1 MRRLTN
7 FILLLLLLSPALY
20 LRADEQQT
28 TDNNPSY
35 QITVTGD
42 RLEEPVNEKSDS
54 VSVITRDQID
64 SHQWQYVI
72 DALRTVPG
80 VSIVQSGSPGKT
92 SSIFVRGAGSTQ
104 VLVLLDGIPVNDPYF
119 GQVQLESLVTD
130 NVERIE
136 VLKGPQS
143 PLYGS
148 DAMSGVIQI
157 FTRRGG
163 PGNKMN
169 ASFEGG
175 SYDTFRE
182 RAGISGRQKDLDY
195 SVSFSRQ
202 DSNGQLQNDDFGE
215 NAFVASGG
223 YRFTNADRMTFTG
236 QVFDANTGL
245 PYGFGFVP
253 SPHQRQDNLQQ
264 LFGGSYHHDSGSL
277 FHLNTA
283 LSFTRLKYHFED
295 PDNVFTPF
303 SDSKSGVLQFTT
315 QNDAHLAEWNTL
327 TAGYEYE
334 RQKINAS
341 DNTGPYIRN
350 MVIGN
355 NAVFVQDK
363 VETDSWIATAGFR
376 WDHYSTFGNTVNP
389 RISLGYKPLA
399 DVKIRGSYGRAF
411 RAPSAGELALPY
423 YGNPD
428 LKPEKS
434 RSWEIG
440 VDKYWKANTT
450 FTAAWFDNH
459 YEDLI
464 SFDPQTFLAVNIAE
478 ATTRGLE
485 LSAATHYGRWTY
497 SAGYTYLNTRDELT
511 GLRLFR
517 RPTHSANFS
526 CAYDTPRWGA
536 ALSLLG
542 VGDRLET
549 DYSSFPFSNVL
560 NPGYGKLDVTGYY
573 QVVSAL
579 KLQMRIENVLNKDYE
594 EALGYKALGRGV
606 YAGIAGTF

>member
-1 MRRLTN
+1 MRRLTT
-7 FILLLLLLSPALY
+7 FFLVLLLQTPALF
-20 LRADEQQT
+20 LRAEEPQT
-28 TDNNPSY
+28 SDSNPSY

-54 VSVITRDQID
+54 VSVITRDQIEA
-64 SHQWQYVI
+64 HQWRYVI

-92 SSIFVRGAGSTQ
+92 TSTFVRGAGSTQ
-104 VLVLLDGIPVNDPYF
+104 VLVLVDGIPINDPYF
-119 GQVQLESLVTD
+119 GQVQLENLVTD

-157 FTRRGG
+157 FTRKGA
-163 PGNKMN
+163 PENKVN
-169 ASFEGG
+169 VSFEGG

-182 RAGISGRQKDLDY
+182 RAGFSGQQQNLDY
-195 SVSFSRQ
+195 SLSFSRQ

-223 YRFTNADRMTFTG
+223 YRFTDADRLTLTG
-236 QVFDANTGL
+236 QVFDAESGL
-245 PYGFGFVP
+245 PYGFGFVL
-253 SPHQRQDNLQQ
+253 SPHQRQDSLQQ
-264 LFGGSYHHDSGSL
+264 LFGSSYRHNSGSL

-283 LSFTRLKYHFED
+283 LSYTRLKYHFED
-295 PDNVFTPF
+295 PDNAFSPF
-303 SDSKSGVLQFTT
+303 SDSKSGVLQFTA
-315 QNDAHLAEWNTL
+315 QNDAHLANWNTL

-341 DNTGPYIRN
+341 DNTGPYIQN
-350 MVIGN
+350 MIIRD
-355 NAVFVQDK
+355 NALFVQDK
-363 VETDSWIATAGFR
+363 VETVRWIASAGFR
-376 WDHYSTFGNTVNP
+376 WDHYTTFGNTVNP
-389 RISLGYKPLA
+389 RISLGYKPVA
-399 DVKIRGSYGRAF
+399 DLKIRGSYGRAF

-428 LKPEKS
+428 LKTEKS

-440 VDKYWKANTT
+440 VDKYWQINTT
-450 FTAAWFDNH
+450 VSAAWFDNH
-459 YEDLI
+459 YDDLI
-464 SFDPQTFLAVNIAE
+464 SFDPQTFLAVNIAK

-485 LSAATHYGRWTY
+485 LSAATHHGHWTY
-497 SAGYTYLNTRDELT
+497 SAGYTYLYTHDELT

-517 RPTHSANFS
+517 RPTHSGNFAF
-526 CAYDTPRWGA
+526 AYDTPRWGTA
-536 ALSLLG
+536 FSLLG
-542 VGDRLET
+542 VGNRFET
-549 DYSSFPFSNVL
+549 DYRSFPYNNVL
-560 NPGYGKLDVTGYY
+560 NPGYGKADITGYY

-579 KLQMRIENVLNKDYE
+579 KLQMRIENVLNKNYE
-594 EALGYKALGRGV
+594 EALGYEALGRGF
-606 YAGIAGTF
+606 YAGITGTF